1 MDGTRREPGN
11 RLNLHD
17 IHSTAGRTPVTTAP
31 AADQRRLLDVQALDT
46 RLDQIAHK
54 KRTLPE
60 LARLTELDSQV
71 TDLHTALVTSQTA
84 VSDLQRELRKAE
96 ADVEQVR
103 ARAARD
109 QARLDSGTGSPKD
122 LQALQSELGT
132 LGRRQAELEE
142 VELDVMERLEA
153 HEKALAE
160 VTTAHESLAEKR
172 AGVEAERD
180 AAYAAL
186 DAEAETV
193 RAERATAADGLDAGL
208 VTLYE
213 RLRAQ
218 LGGKGAGALR
228 GRRCE
233 SCRLELN
240 PLDVE
245 AIVKAPEDQVVR
257 CEECGRILVRLPEP
271 AKG

>member
-1 MDGTRREPGN
+1 M
-11 RLNLHD
+11 
-17 IHSTAGRTPVTTAP
+17 TTAP

-103 ARAARD
+103 VRAARD

-160 VTTAHESLAEKR
+160 VTTAHESLAR
-172 AGVEAERD
+172 EAR
-180 AAYAAL
+180 
-186 DAEAETV
+186 
-193 RAERATAADGLDAGL
+193 
-208 VTLYE
+208 
-213 RLRAQ
+213 
-218 LGGKGAGALR
+218 R
-228 GRRCE
+228 GRGRARRRVRRARRRGRDGPRRA
-233 SCRLELN
+233 CRR
-240 PLDVE
+240 PST
-245 AIVKAPEDQVVR
+245 ASTA
-257 CEECGRILVRLPEP
+257 GW
-271 AKG
+271 